1 MSTDKGADRRRKFL
15 RMNWS
20 RVTDLADRFKA
31 EHGRYPFAVT
41 LSKNHILAVDSAHEV
56 VRMAGKAVGPELQRE
71 LTVVELDHQEN
82 YFVLVEKAGF
92 MRTTYQ
98 SFSLRLI
105 AEKHPNAELRIFS
118 EADMIAPH
126 KEQGQ

>member
-71 LTVVELDHQEN
+71 LTVVELEHQDN
-82 YFVLVEKAGF
+82 YFVLVEKDGM

-98 SFSLRLI
+98 SFSFRLT
-105 AEKHPNAELRIFS
+105 AETYPNVEIRTFS
-118 EADMIAPH
+118 EADWISTH
-126 KEQGQ
+126 REKGQ

>member
-15 RMNWS
+15 RMNWK
-20 RVTDLADRFKA
+20 RATDLADRFKA
-31 EHGRYPFAVT
+31 QHGRYPFAVT

-82 YFVLVEKAGF
+82 FFVLVEKDGF

-105 AEKHPNAELRIFS
+105 AEKHPNVDIRTFS
-118 EADMIAPH
+118 EADWISAQR
-126 KEQGQ
+126 EDGQ